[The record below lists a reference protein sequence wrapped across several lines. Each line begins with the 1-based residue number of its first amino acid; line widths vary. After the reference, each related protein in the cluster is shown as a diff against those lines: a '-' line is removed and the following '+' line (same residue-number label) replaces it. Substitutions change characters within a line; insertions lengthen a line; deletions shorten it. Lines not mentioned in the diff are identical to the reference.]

1 MKYNNIDYQRCVL
14 ICMVVMIHIVN
25 FSTLYP
31 EVKNFIN
38 FFFMQAFLL
47 ITGYLVN
54 IRKTYKEF
62 ASYIMKILIPYI
74 IMVTGYA
81 FVSTLL
87 PVRDGVNEFT
97 IPIILNTIFV
107 TSIGPYWFLYTMA
120 ICGVIYY
127 LTFNLVGKWSIMGK
141 LCLFATFLILVSQY
155 TPVLNST
162 NAAFYFTGVCLRLS
176 EKRLDEII
184 KPSLWSILPF
194 IAIASFPNYKNWNFL
209 AVTILAL
216 SFLSFIPKLIQS
228 IKNKKVLGIIGYIGR
243 NTLPIYLF
251 HPIFTMGGKLALP
264 LFHFDNS
271 GGGYIRSSLLP
282 LA

>member
-1 MKYNNIDYQRCVL
+1 MC
-14 ICMVVMIHIVN
+14 
-25 FSTLYP
+25 
-31 EVKNFIN
+31 
-38 FFFMQAFLL
+38 
-47 ITGYLVN
+47 
-54 IRKTYKEF
+54 TY
-62 ASYIMKILIPYI
+62 MH
-74 IMVTGYA
+74 G
-81 FVSTLL
+81 
-87 PVRDGVNEFT
+87 RD
-97 IPIILNTIFV
+97 V
-107 TSIGPYWFLYTMA
+107 TSIGPYWFLHTMA

-141 LCLFATFLILVSQY
+141 LCLFATFLMLVSQY

-216 SFLSFIPKLIQS
+216 SFLSFVPKLIQS

-264 LFHFDNS
+264 LFNFDNS
-271 GGGYIRSSLLP
+271 GGYIRSSLLP